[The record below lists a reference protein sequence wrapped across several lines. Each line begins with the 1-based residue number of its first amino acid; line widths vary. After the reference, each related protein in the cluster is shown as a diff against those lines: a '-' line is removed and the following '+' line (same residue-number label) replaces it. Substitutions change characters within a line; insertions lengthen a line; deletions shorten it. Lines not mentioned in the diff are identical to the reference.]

1 MGIKKETPERVTSI
15 RRLEVMMG
23 FINGGRGLSQM
34 SKKQRCPGITK
45 LLDCIQEICIE
56 FSSNATSDSLS
67 TNDKLMVRVQ
77 KLLDD
82 LGPALWPDSVAPW
95 ASDPSDH
102 KQQALSKFAKDY
114 PKQLRYSHPLERA
127 R

>member
-1 MGIKKETPERVTSI
+1 MGIKKETPERITSI

-34 SKKQRCPGITK
+34 SKKQRCTELTE
-45 LLDCIQEICIE
+45 LLNRIHAICIE
-56 FSSNATSDSLS
+56 FFKNATPESLS
-67 TNDKLMVRVQ
+67 TNEDLMNRVQ

-95 ASDPSDH
+95 AFDPSDH
-102 KQQALSKFAKDY
+102 KQRSLSKFAKDY
-114 PKQLRYSHPLERA
+114 PTQLRYSHPLERA